1 MVVVERLAVKNM
13 TRSLARRGRWRVT
26 RGREVRSRDRQ
37 GMSISIERWGLY
49 IQIWVYIRFMGAITA
64 LRFGKTRARYE

>member
-26 RGREVRSRDRQ
+26 RGNGRGYESV
-37 GMSISIERWGLY
+37 SIERWGLY
-49 IQIWVYIRFMGAITA
+49 IQIWVYIRFTGAITV